1 MIYLSEVR
9 TCVFVCEDDVVVN
22 KRRRWCIPVWWGKRL
37 TCARRYIRCCRC
49 NRSTPIWHCSCER
62 RDVLKGDNGVVL
74 NGTYRSAL
82 TFWVPMEFQ
91 SWSMKKIYS
100 SFPLFHSCLKPVVKK
115 TFDTCLILLQLWH
128 KRFFTFFVFN

>member
-1 MIYLSEVR
+1 VCSFAKTTSLLISDVAGAFLSDEANDWPVR
-9 TCVFVCEDDVVVN
+9 DGTYDAAGATEA
-22 KRRRWCIPVWWGKRL
+22 L
-37 TCARRYIRCCRC
+37 Q
-49 NRSTPIWHCSCER
+49 WHCSCER

-74 NGTYRSAL
+74 NGAYRSAL
-82 TFWVPMEFQ
+82 TFWVSMEFQ

-115 TFDTCLILLQLWH
+115 TFDTCLILLQLRH